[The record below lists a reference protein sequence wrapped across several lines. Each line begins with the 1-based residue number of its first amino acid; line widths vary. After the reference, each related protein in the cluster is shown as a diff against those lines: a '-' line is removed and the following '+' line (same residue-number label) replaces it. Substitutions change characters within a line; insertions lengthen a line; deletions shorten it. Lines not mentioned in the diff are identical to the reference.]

1 MAKRKAQKRSEPA
14 TAPSLRVHVAEKQ
27 SETVVQFLSMDLD
40 ASETAG
46 SLVAA
51 VPLPIKVG
59 QGQDCPPAGGTQAGS
74 YVAGGAQAQRLPSL
88 CAGGLRYLFF
98 LFPQAVLHAIALE
111 SGYDFSGALEE
122 ALPIRIIDEPLCR
135 LAATLDAALEPRQET
150 PRLFID
156 SVTRAT
162 AAHLVACFGRKRD
175 ERAAKRGG
183 LAPWQEKRALEMLEA
198 NLHGEIALG
207 EIAAQCRLSE
217 RHFSRAFTQS
227 TGMPPQRWLM
237 KRRVETAKVLLRS
250 TDLSLATIAKQSGFA
265 DQSYLTRV
273 FSDWVGKSPG
283 AWRRSNRQ
291 APPNGNDVEQ
301 GNGC

>member
-14 TAPSLRVHVAEKQ
+14 TAPSLRVRVAEKQ

-40 ASETAG
+40 ASATAG
-46 SLVAA
+46 GLVAA
-51 VPLPIKVG
+51 VPLLTRAG
-59 QGQDCPPAGGTQAGS
+59 QGQDCPSAGGAQAGS
-74 YVAGGAQAQRLPSL
+74 YVACGAQAQRLPAL
-88 CAGGLRYLFF
+88 CANGLQYLLF
-98 LFPQAVLHAIALE
+98 LFPQAVLHAVALE
-111 SGYDFSGALEE
+111 SGYDFLGAQAEMS
-122 ALPIRIIDEPLCR
+122 PIRIVDETLCR
-135 LAATLDAALEPRQET
+135 LAATLEAALEPRQET
-150 PRLFID
+150 PRLFVY

-175 ERAAKRGG
+175 EQTAKRGG

-198 NLHGEIALG
+198 NLYGEIPLG
-207 EIAAQCRLSE
+207 EIAEQCRLSE

-237 KRRVETAKVLLRS
+237 KRRVETAKELLLS

-283 AWRRSNRQ
+283 AWRRSNRL
-291 APPNGNDVEQ
+291 APPLGNDVE
-301 GNGC
+301 